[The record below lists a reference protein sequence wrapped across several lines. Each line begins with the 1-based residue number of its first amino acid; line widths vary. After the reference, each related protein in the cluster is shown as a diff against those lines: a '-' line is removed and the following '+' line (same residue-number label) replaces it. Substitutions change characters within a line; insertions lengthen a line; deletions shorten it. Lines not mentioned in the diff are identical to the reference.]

1 MEMTDIVDLL
11 GESDLR
17 RTLMQCGVNAERFSH
32 YELFRAFCESQ
43 PLLSHHRLQ
52 SRFHSILRAFPAPDC
67 HPSDAYCNEI
77 WRHVAEALLLEPPSQ
92 KLLFAMQ
99 CDRGD
104 DEKSITVEDAML
116 CLREQTYSANRL
128 LSTHADS
135 WEAWRE
141 EINGQ
146 LNALVGQA
154 YNGVL
159 YRLPK
164 YYRDCSP
171 NPYTVGQILKKERR
185 SLRDR
190 SLLHA
195 QLLRQI
201 LAFCREKGLRV
212 ILLSQCDNPHLRSL
226 LHRLKGEV
234 GLPALACSAAND
246 APEWLLDFTA
256 ENREVTLA
264 VAAEKANTHGDCL
277 QTLTRLSR
285 AYPLGRVT
293 VVR

>member
-17 RTLMQCGVNAERFSH
+17 RTLMQCGINAERFSH
-32 YELFRAFCESQ
+32 YELFRAFCEAQ
-43 PLLSHHRLQ
+43 PLLSHHRLR
-52 SRFHSILRAFPAPDC
+52 SCFHGILRAFPTLDFS
-67 HPSDAYCNEI
+67 SDSVGCNDI
-77 WRHVAEALLLEPPSQ
+77 WKSVAEELLLDPPSQ
-92 KLLFAMQ
+92 KHLTEMQ
-99 CDRGD
+99 SDRED
-104 DEKSITVEDAML
+104 DEKAPSVDEAKL
-116 CLREQTYSANRL
+116 CRRAQTYAANRL
-128 LSTHADS
+128 LFTHADS
-135 WEAWRE
+135 WEAWRD

-146 LNALVGQA
+146 LTALVGQA
-154 YNGVL
+154 CSGVL

-171 NPYTVGQILKKERR
+171 NPYTVGQILKKKRR

-212 ILLSQCDNPHLRSL
+212 ILMSQCDAQHLRSL
-226 LHRLKGEV
+226 LFRLKGEV
-234 GLPALACSAAND
+234 GLPSLACSTASD
-246 APEWLLDFTA
+246 TPEWLLDFAA

-285 AYPLGRVT
+285 IYPIGRIT